1 MEELEVLTKKFKDY
15 IDKVQVTLDKAEKVI
30 PKLDNPDVDSSEK
43 FYTVVSPADVMTNNL
58 KSVLNALDKAIVS
71 IDEMSNAPSED
82 ALIFAEAVASS
93 GEENGKKTL
102 ASNRIFSSDE
112 LEFLEKTFN
121 KILNASTKERNRIFE
136 DLDKIGGS

>member
-1 MEELEVLTKKFKDY
+1 MEELEVLTKKFRDY

-30 PKLDNPDVDSSEK
+30 PKLGSSDVDSSDK

-58 KSVLNALDKAIVS
+58 KSVLNALDKAIVN

-82 ALIFAEAVASS
+82 ALIFADAVASS
-93 GEENGKKTL
+93 GEENSSESQV
-102 ASNRIFSSDE
+102 ANRIFSSDE

-121 KILNASTKERNRIFE
+121 KILNASDKERDRIFE
-136 DLDKIGGS
+136 DLDKIGNS